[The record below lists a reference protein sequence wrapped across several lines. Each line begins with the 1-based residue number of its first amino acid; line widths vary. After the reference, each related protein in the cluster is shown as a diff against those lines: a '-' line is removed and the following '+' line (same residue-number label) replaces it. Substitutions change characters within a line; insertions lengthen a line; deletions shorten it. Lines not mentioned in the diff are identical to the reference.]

1 MRSIKLKD
9 DIILE
14 ALNEYKI
21 DLLVTTET
29 WLKDT
34 KDDQQWLLGSELNRN
49 KFQTLPINRKT
60 GRGGGIALTIKK

>member
-1 MRSIKLKD
+1 ME

-29 WLKDT
+29 WLKDIE
-34 KDDQQWLLGSELNRN
+34 DDQQWLLGSELNRN
-49 KFQTLPINRKT
+49 DFQTLPINRKI
-60 GRGGGIALTIKK
+60 GRGWNSTNHKNNIKN